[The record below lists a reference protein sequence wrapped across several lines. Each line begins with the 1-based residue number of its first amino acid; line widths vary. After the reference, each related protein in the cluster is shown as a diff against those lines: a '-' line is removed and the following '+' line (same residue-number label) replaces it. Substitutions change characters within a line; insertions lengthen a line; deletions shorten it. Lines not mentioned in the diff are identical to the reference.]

1 MKILYLG
8 TVCNEK
14 KYNKLLER
22 CKVKPSAAPMVY
34 ESALMEGF
42 RDNRVDLSVASFPIV
57 PAFPK
62 GKVLGWG
69 NQQDVL
75 SCGYKN
81 TWLAAINVTGLKQ
94 LSLRISSA
102 RYLRQWFRKNA
113 GEAKA
118 VILYSI
124 YEPIA
129 GNVLKYCK
137 KYQTPCYAI
146 IPDLPRDM
154 YSNMRI
160 SKLKKWMSE
169 HYVKNA
175 LKLQGKFDGYVYLT
189 EDMAEEINPVAPYT
203 VVEGIFDAKNA
214 KPPKC
219 EAKEAIPA
227 IMYAG
232 ALHEKYGIRQLLEG
246 FLAVA
251 DRAQL
256 WLFGYGDYVQEI
268 QTFSEKYPSVRYF
281 GQISHDEVLQYERR
295 ASLLVNLRSPEDMFT
310 QYSFPSKTIE
320 YMGSGTPLLTT
331 KLPGIPKEYFSYCYS
346 ISKNSV
352 EEISRA
358 FGKIISMPEEERC
371 AFGKIAQ
378 KFVLE
383 HKNPQQQALKILKL
397 FEDTR
402 REV

>member
-102 RYLRQWFRKNA
+102 KYLKHWFQKNA
-113 GEAKA
+113 EEEKA

-129 GNVLKYCK
+129 GNVLRYCK
-137 KYQTPCYAI
+137 KYHTPCYAI

-160 SKLKKWMSE
+160 SRGKKLIADY
-169 HYVKNA
+169 YVKNA
-175 LKLQGKFDGYVYLT
+175 LKLQGSFDGYVYLT
-189 EDMAEEINPVAPYT
+189 EAMAAEINPVAPYT
-203 VVEGIFDAKNA
+203 VVEGIFYAKNT
-214 KPPKC
+214 KPSEC
-219 EAKEAIPA
+219 TEKEPVPV

-232 ALHEKYGIRQLLEG
+232 ALHEKYGIGQLLEG
-246 FLAVA
+246 FLAVENQ
-251 DRAQL
+251 AQL
-256 WLFGYGDYVQEI
+256 WLFGHGDYI
-268 QTFSEKYPSVRYF
+268 QKIKTFSEKHPSVRYF
-281 GQISHDEVLQYERR
+281 GRISRDEVLQYERR
-295 ASLLVNLRSPEDMFT
+295 ASLLVNLRSPKDIFT
-310 QYSFPSKTIE
+310 QHSFPSKTIE

-331 KLPGIPKEYFSYCYS
+331 RLPGIPKEYFSYCYS
-346 ISKNSV
+346 ISQNSV
-352 EEISRA
+352 KEISQA
-358 FGKIISMPEEERC
+358 LMQIISMPEEERC
-371 AFGKIAQ
+371 KFGTTAQ
-378 KFVLE
+378 KFILE
-383 HKNPQQQALKILKL
+383 QKNPKHQASKILKL
-397 FEDTR
+397 LENTQQKI
-402 REV
+402 